1 MRLDTESLRTLKT
14 TIASGSLTIAAQQL
28 SMTTS
33 AVSWKLKR
41 LENRIGR
48 KLIQRQG
55 HKIEPTS
62 AAQEL
67 LEYAEVILTAHDRA
81 VQQFRLSDL
90 KGRVI
95 IGITDDLASNQLPA
109 FIHRFHQQYPDVR
122 IEIRVEQ
129 QLTLLTWFD
138 ERLID
143 LAILPLEDSMI
154 ETTDHRLW
162 QDELIW
168 VKSRDRDYSLSED
181 IPLVTFSP
189 SCTYREVA
197 ISCLQNAGIS
207 FYVSMESPSLAGVR
221 GIVSSGMGVTLINR
235 GLMTEDQCEWKES
248 ESFFEP
254 RLVSFIIRRRPEMPP
269 GLSDQILAEVTE
281 FFNEPKRHSVVG

>member
-48 KLIQRQG
+48 KLIQRDG

-67 LEYAEVILTAHDRA
+67 LEFADVILTAHDRA
-81 VQQFRLSDL
+81 VQQFQVSDL

-95 IGITDDLASNQLPA
+95 IGITDDLASNQLPE
-109 FIHRFHQQYPDVR
+109 FIHQFHQQYPDVR

-129 QLTLLTWFD
+129 QLTLLSWFD

-143 LAILPLEDSMI
+143 LAILPLEDNMI
-154 ETTDHRLW
+154 ETTDYQLW

-168 VKSRDRDYSLSED
+168 VKSRNRDYSLSED
-181 IPLVTFSP
+181 VPLVTFSP
-189 SCTYREVA
+189 NCTYREVA
-197 ISCLQNAGIS
+197 ISSLQQAGIN

-248 ESFFEP
+248 ESFYK
-254 RLVSFIIRRRPEMPP
+254 RRKVSFIIRRRPEIPT
-269 GLSDQILAEVTE
+269 GLSDQVLSEVIA
-281 FFNEPKRHSVVG
+281 FFNEPKRRFLTG